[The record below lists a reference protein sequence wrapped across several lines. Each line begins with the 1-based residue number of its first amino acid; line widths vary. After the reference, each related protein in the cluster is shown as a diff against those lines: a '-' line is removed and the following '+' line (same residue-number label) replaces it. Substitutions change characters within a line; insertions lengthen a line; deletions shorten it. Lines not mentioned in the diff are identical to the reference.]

1 MRDGNV
7 ILALH
12 ERRRDVREFRHGRLA
27 SALVPQSIQPLLSSL
42 PAFRVVFVHLIIL
55 STEHHLKAVF
65 SNGCDLSTL
74 DGAEATSLLL
84 SLVSVPHKK
93 RTRIIGVEHHVDT
106 LWLLLVPA
114 PGFVY

>member
-12 ERRRDVREFRHGRLA
+12 EGRRDVREFRHGRLA

-74 DGAEATSLLL
+74 DGAEAASLLL
-84 SLVSVPHKK
+84 SLVPVPHKK
-93 RTRIIGVEHHVDT
+93 RTRIIGIEHHVNT